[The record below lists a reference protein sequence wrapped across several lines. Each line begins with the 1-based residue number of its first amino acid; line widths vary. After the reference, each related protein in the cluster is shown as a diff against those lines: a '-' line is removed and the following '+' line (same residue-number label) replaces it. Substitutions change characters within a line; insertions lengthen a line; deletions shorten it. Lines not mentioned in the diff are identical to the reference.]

1 MAEHSYEQ
9 VMTALR
15 NADAAGDTE
24 AATRLASI
32 AQSYQKQPPQQS
44 TYGLKEGAVDFAKGT
59 VGTVAGLA
67 DLAVGLPKMAV
78 SAIAAPIRTAIYGD
92 PNTQRNVAQ
101 QASEDVFGT
110 PSQGLAKLGVPE
122 DYLQGSKSY
131 QTMMKPFELLAEGVE
146 AGGNKITDIT
156 GSKDLGGTA
165 KQLADVAMIAAP
177 IPGVG
182 LAKRGGAKLLEPF
195 SGAKDATTLRQ
206 NLGYEGAKKTNPFME
221 KVLAEDATKAQ
232 PTQMPRTQAE
242 LDLGQPNQ
250 FGHRPSEFTVDE
262 NGIPIRRNAS
272 LEAQET
278 VRQGDL
284 FSLDNQANEL
294 RNDVLNRA
302 GPAQEGFPANR
313 DYLKQQEEELAYQQK
328 AKQDA
333 TISEEP
339 VAEPSQAGQGY
350 PPEDQVPLGQR
361 RFGRGQRGSIDFS
374 FGDKRAKELIKEE
387 DAQFKQITKELE
399 AHRNV
404 TYSRDALTA
413 SKWIQTNHPIL
424 TKAKKLIEGYHN
436 FDIPLE
442 RSIKAEDAIRNVD
455 EMWKRIQT
463 FIHGDPEA
471 TVPYSTTQLSPDQ
484 GRSYAGSQL
493 AHYVSQLESNLVDV
507 KNYLEDV
514 SEYRKSLNMRSK
526 YDRQH
531 AQTIDDVLGNVKQ
544 LGQTKAGKGQRGSI
558 GFFGKDP
565 FEKFSEETKQSYPD
579 ATPEQ
584 IKRAW
589 DLQQAEHLKPQ
600 QNRAKQEAI
609 TKMVGGN
616 INDKLTVYDGSKP
629 EEIVAA
635 IQTSPELTK
644 EPGTYQKWF
653 APKGQIAKE
662 LVDNP
667 GVNAGISRIK
677 HITDTFARKSET
689 ELFGPGGIITRIT
702 KFENPLGPG
711 KMSNL
716 FKERFKA
723 KNDPAYKQA
732 LNNAEREID
741 TALDTLFT
749 KNLDEVNKVLVTEGK
764 EPLQGVHKYF
774 PSIFDG
780 KFVFEVRKNGGKPVL
795 MTSHN
800 RNQYNLMRDLMQAE
814 GLEVGP
820 VKERAALQNRFGDT
834 DHLVAEYQMM
844 LDFMDS
850 KAPEVVAVRN
860 AMEGIEQAS
869 ATTTAGYHNRFKE
882 SRGYQGN
889 LGNNPYLSDVTN
901 FYDAKRALTRYQE
914 AHNAW
919 LAAKELT
926 SFDKQLG
933 QLKDAPSSVIQYI
946 SGQIQDI
953 VVKRGVDSI
962 TAPMTDLVKS
972 ITGISESK
980 QLSAIRQ
987 YANLNTVR
995 MVGAGSIRAL
1005 TQNFFQP
1012 IEAILPKFLQM
1023 YPHLGGGK
1031 FDIVSPALHG
1041 LFDYFQVL
1049 GKHNLAEIKDLGS
1062 SVFNLNN
1069 TKLENDLFGVT
1080 SSELYKTAVD
1090 TGLIDPTVLESTPLF
1105 DRKLAQGSWKF
1116 GSGLI
1121 SRSSEQ
1127 AARFATFSTFTR
1139 WLIDAGVPKEQAILQ
1154 AKQWTEGHMVDYSI
1168 EAKPGFMTKTGV
1180 VGEAAGRLQTFKATQ
1195 LGRYVIYIQEAM
1207 KNGNTKPLAAML
1219 TINLLLAGLQGMI
1232 GMDVLST
1239 VLDGVSSVSKDP
1251 KDKEFSFRRWV
1262 SEKAPEWANWGVL
1275 STTTGLGLFNA
1286 FSQQSIGD
1294 GSLANMFPV
1303 YAGAAEQGRAVFRRA
1318 STDWETENVGEKAR
1332 QLSAFAP
1339 SSLQP
1344 RIDRELLT
1352 QDVLGK
1358 KTAISKFTNQPVY
1371 TYQEGDYSIGNI
1383 SPFEKA
1389 KQSSLRNEM
1398 RKEGERFTTGK
1409 KDLEKALES
1418 KAMDIYTY
1426 GKKNAFNQKAFD
1438 NMVMDFV
1445 VGYKGN
1451 PEILDKV
1458 FKNLAIK
1465 SGMTKHELIR
1475 LLQMNKVDYEQLP
1488 EVNRMLKYSELMEKR
1503 K

>member
-59 VGTVAGLA
+59 VGTIAGLA

-182 LAKRGGAKLLEPF
+182 LVKRGGAKLLEPF

-206 NLGYEGAKKTNPFME
+206 NLGYDGAKKTNPFME
-221 KVLAEDATKAQ
+221 KVLAEDAAKAQ
-232 PTQMPRTQAE
+232 LTQMPRTQTE

-250 FGHRPSEFTVDE
+250 FGHRPSEFTIDE

-284 FSLDNQANEL
+284 FSLENQAQEL

-302 GPAQEGFPANR
+302 EPVQEGFPANR
-313 DYLKQQEEELAYQQK
+313 DYLKQQETELAYQQK
-328 AKQDA
+328 AKQDSLP
-333 TISEEP
+333 IEEP
-339 VAEPSQAGQGY
+339 VAEPAQRSIGQTG
-350 PPEDQVPLGQR
+350 
-361 RFGRGQRGSIDFS
+361 FGR
-374 FGDKRAKELIKEE
+374 
-387 DAQFKQITKELE
+387 
-399 AHRNV
+399 
-404 TYSRDALTA
+404 
-413 SKWIQTNHPIL
+413 
-424 TKAKKLIEGYHN
+424 
-436 FDIPLE
+436 
-442 RSIKAEDAIRNVD
+442 
-455 EMWKRIQT
+455 
-463 FIHGDPEA
+463 
-471 TVPYSTTQLSPDQ
+471 
-484 GRSYAGSQL
+484 
-493 AHYVSQLESNLVDV
+493 
-507 KNYLEDV
+507 
-514 SEYRKSLNMRSK
+514 
-526 YDRQH
+526 
-531 AQTIDDVLGNVKQ
+531 
-544 LGQTKAGKGQRGSI
+544 GQRGSI

-600 QNRAKQEAI
+600 QNRTKQEAI

-689 ELFGPGGIITRIT
+689 ELFGPEGIITRIT

-749 KNLDEVNKVLVTEGK
+749 KNLDEVNKVLVAEGK

-933 QLKDAPSSVIQYI
+933 QLKDAPSSVIQYV

-953 VVKRGVDSI
+953 VVKRSVDSI

-995 MVGAGSIRAL
+995 MVGAGSMRAL

-1154 AKQWTEGHMVDYSI
+1154 AKQWTEGHMVDYSM
-1168 EAKPGFMTKTGV
+1168 EARPGFMTKTGV

-1195 LGRYVIYIQEAM
+1195 LGRYVVYIQEAM
-1207 KNGNTKPLAAML
+1207 KSGNTNPLAAML

-1332 QLSAFAP
+1332 QLSAFVP

-1371 TYQEGDYSIGNI
+1371 TYQEGDYSVGNI
-1383 SPFEKA
+1383 SPFEKS

-1418 KAMDIYTY
+1418 KAMDIYAY

-1465 SGMTKHELIR
+1465 SGMTKHELVR

>member
-32 AQSYQKQPPQQS
+32 AQSYQKQPSQQS

-59 VGTVAGLA
+59 VGTIAGLA
-67 DLAVGLPKMAV
+67 DLAVGLPKMAA

-92 PNTQRNVAQ
+92 PNIQRNVAQ

-110 PSQGLAKLGVPE
+110 PSQGLAKLGVPAE
-122 DYLQGSKSY
+122 YLQGSKSY
-131 QTMMKPFELLAEGVE
+131 QTMMKPFELLSEGVE
-146 AGGNKITDIT
+146 AGGNKVADIT

-165 KQLADVAMIAAP
+165 KQLADIAMIASP
-177 IPGVG
+177 IPGVR
-182 LAKRGGAKLLEPF
+182 LAKRGAAKLLEPF

-221 KVLAEDATKAQ
+221 KVLAEDAAKAQ
-232 PTQMPRTQAE
+232 PTQMPRIQTE

-250 FGHRPSEFTVDE
+250 FGHRPSEFTIDE

-284 FSLDNQANEL
+284 FSLENQAQEL

-302 GPAQEGFPANR
+302 EPAQEGFPANR
-313 DYLKQQEEELAYQQK
+313 EYLRKQEEELAYQQK
-328 AKQDA
+328 AKQDSLP
-333 TISEEP
+333 IEEP
-339 VAEPSQAGQGY
+339 VAEPSQ
-350 PPEDQVPLGQR
+350 
-361 RFGRGQRGSIDFS
+361 
-374 FGDKRAKELIKEE
+374 
-387 DAQFKQITKELE
+387 
-399 AHRNV
+399 
-404 TYSRDALTA
+404 
-413 SKWIQTNHPIL
+413 
-424 TKAKKLIEGYHN
+424 
-436 FDIPLE
+436 
-442 RSIKAEDAIRNVD
+442 RS
-455 EMWKRIQT
+455 
-463 FIHGDPEA
+463 
-471 TVPYSTTQLSPDQ
+471 
-484 GRSYAGSQL
+484 
-493 AHYVSQLESNLVDV
+493 
-507 KNYLEDV
+507 
-514 SEYRKSLNMRSK
+514 
-526 YDRQH
+526 
-531 AQTIDDVLGNVKQ
+531 
-544 LGQTKAGKGQRGSI
+544 LGQTGFGKGQRGSI

-689 ELFGPGGIITRIT
+689 ELFGPEGIITRIT

-749 KNLDEVNKVLVTEGK
+749 KNLDEVNKILVAEGK
-764 EPLQGVHKYF
+764 EPVQGVHKYF

-933 QLKDAPSSVIQYI
+933 QLKDAPSSVIQYV

-995 MVGAGSIRAL
+995 MVGAGSMRAL

-1023 YPHLGGGK
+1023 YPKVGGGAL
-1031 FDIVSPALHG
+1031 DIVSPAIHG
-1041 LFDYFQVL
+1041 LGDYFQVL
-1049 GKHNLAEIKDLGS
+1049 GIHNKNEISGL
-1062 SVFNLNN
+1062 FNSMQS
-1069 TKLENDLFGVT
+1069 KKVLETESKIFGVT
-1080 SSELYKTAVD
+1080 SNELYQEAVKS
-1090 TGLIDPTVLESTPLF
+1090 GLIDPTVLESTPFL
-1105 DRKLAQGSWKF
+1105 DRKLTQGAWKF
-1116 GSGLI
+1116 GSGLL

-1127 AARFATFSTFTR
+1127 AARFATFSTFSR

-1195 LGRYVIYIQEAM
+1195 LGRYVVYIQEAM
-1207 KNGNTKPLAAML
+1207 KSGNTKPLAAML
-1219 TINLLLAGLQGMI
+1219 TINLMLAGLQGMI

-1332 QLSAFAP
+1332 QLSAFVP

-1352 QDVLGK
+1352 QNVLGK

-1371 TYQEGDYSIGNI
+1371 TYQEGDYSVGNI
-1383 SPFEKA
+1383 SPFEKS

-1409 KDLEKALES
+1409 KDLEKKLES
-1418 KAMDIYTY
+1418 KAMDIYAY

-1438 NMVMDFV
+1438 NMIMDFV

-1465 SGMTKHELIR
+1465 SGMTKHELVR

>member
-32 AQSYQKQPPQQS
+32 AQSYQKQPSQQS

-59 VGTVAGLA
+59 VGTIAGLA
-67 DLAVGLPKMAV
+67 DLAVGLPKMAA

-92 PNTQRNVAQ
+92 PNIQRNVAQ

-122 DYLQGSKSY
+122 EYLQGSKSY
-131 QTMMKPFELLAEGVE
+131 QTMMKPFELLSEGVE
-146 AGGNKITDIT
+146 AGGNKVADIT

-165 KQLADVAMIAAP
+165 KQLADIAMIASP
-177 IPGVG
+177 IPGVR
-182 LAKRGGAKLLEPF
+182 LAKRGAAKLLEPF

-250 FGHRPSEFTVDE
+250 FGHRPSEFTIDE

-278 VRQGDL
+278 ARQGDL
-284 FSLDNQANEL
+284 FSLENQAQEL

-302 GPAQEGFPANR
+302 EPVQEGFPANR
-313 DYLKQQEEELAYQQK
+313 EYLRKQEEELAYQQK
-328 AKQDA
+328 AAQDK
-333 TISEEP
+333 IVPEEP

-361 RFGRGQRGSIDFS
+361 GFGR
-374 FGDKRAKELIKEE
+374 
-387 DAQFKQITKELE
+387 
-399 AHRNV
+399 
-404 TYSRDALTA
+404 
-413 SKWIQTNHPIL
+413 
-424 TKAKKLIEGYHN
+424 
-436 FDIPLE
+436 
-442 RSIKAEDAIRNVD
+442 
-455 EMWKRIQT
+455 
-463 FIHGDPEA
+463 
-471 TVPYSTTQLSPDQ
+471 
-484 GRSYAGSQL
+484 
-493 AHYVSQLESNLVDV
+493 
-507 KNYLEDV
+507 
-514 SEYRKSLNMRSK
+514 
-526 YDRQH
+526 
-531 AQTIDDVLGNVKQ
+531 
-544 LGQTKAGKGQRGSI
+544 GQRGSI

-689 ELFGPGGIITRIT
+689 ELFGPEGIITRIT

-749 KNLDEVNKVLVTEGK
+749 KNLDEVNKILVAEGK
-764 EPLQGVHKYF
+764 EPVQGVHKYF

-933 QLKDAPSSVIQYI
+933 QLKDAPSSVIQYV

-995 MVGAGSIRAL
+995 MVGAGSMRAL

-1195 LGRYVIYIQEAM
+1195 LGRYVVYIQEAM
-1207 KNGNTKPLAAML
+1207 KSGNTKPLAAML
-1219 TINLLLAGLQGMI
+1219 TINLMLAGLQGMI

-1332 QLSAFAP
+1332 QLSAFVP

-1352 QDVLGK
+1352 QNVLGK

-1371 TYQEGDYSIGNI
+1371 TYQEGDYSVGNI
-1383 SPFEKA
+1383 SPFEKS

-1409 KDLEKALES
+1409 KDLEKELES
-1418 KAMDIYTY
+1418 KAMDIYAY

-1438 NMVMDFV
+1438 NMIMDFV

-1465 SGMTKHELIR
+1465 SGMTKHELVR
-1475 LLQMNKVDYEQLP
+1475 LLQMNKIDYEQLP
-1488 EVNRMLKYSELMEKR
+1488 EINRMLKYSNLMEKQNGR
-1503 K
+1503 

>member
-182 LAKRGGAKLLEPF
+182 LVKRGGAKLLEPF
-195 SGAKDATTLRQ
+195 SGARDATTLRQ

-232 PTQMPRTQAE
+232 PTQMPRTQTE

-250 FGHRPSEFTVDE
+250 FGHRPSEFTIDE

-284 FSLDNQANEL
+284 FSLENQAQEL

-302 GPAQEGFPANR
+302 EPAQEGFPVNR
-313 DYLKQQEEELAYQQK
+313 EYLKQQETELAYQQK
-328 AKQDA
+328 AAQDA
-333 TISEEP
+333 TRPEESL
-339 VAEPSQAGQGY
+339 VEPSQHSIEIENPQERTTNRPSPNRGKFGQGGAID
-350 PPEDQVPLGQR
+350 PDVFLKDFPEFIGSAIKDTAGKLKVLYHGTSADKI
-361 RFGRGQRGSIDFS
+361 FDNFKANKRGIFLTDEPSVAS
-374 FGDKRAKELIKEE
+374 MYAKDNDSKGPVFDHSSGKYVNKNTADRVIPVYANIKNPYKLTEAE
-387 DAQFKQITKELE
+387 TNQFKYATNYAKMQREFTEKVKAQGHDGIIYPDGAIVAFDPKQI
-399 AHRNV
+399 V
-404 TYSRDALTA
+404 S
-413 SKWIQTNHPIL
+413 
-424 TKAKKLIEGYHN
+424 
-436 FDIPLE
+436 
-442 RSIKAEDAIRNVD
+442 
-455 EMWKRIQT
+455 
-463 FIHGDPEA
+463 A
-471 TVPYSTTQLSPDQ
+471 TSPKQGQLQ
-484 GRSYAGSQL
+484 IG
-493 AHYVSQLESNLVDV
+493 
-507 KNYLEDV
+507 
-514 SEYRKSLNMRSK
+514 KS
-526 YDRQH
+526 
-531 AQTIDDVLGNVKQ
+531 
-544 LGQTKAGKGQRGSI
+544 QRGSI

-629 EEIVAA
+629 EDIVAA
-635 IQTSPELTK
+635 IQTSPELAK

-689 ELFGPGGIITRIT
+689 ELFGPEGIITRIT

-749 KNLDEVNKVLVTEGK
+749 KNLDEVNKVLVAEGK

-820 VKERAALQNRFGDT
+820 VRERAALQNRFGDT

-933 QLKDAPSSVIQYI
+933 QLKDAPSSVIQYV

-995 MVGAGSIRAL
+995 MVGAGSMRAL

-1195 LGRYVIYIQEAM
+1195 LGRYVVYIQEAM
-1207 KNGNTKPLAAML
+1207 KSGNTKPLAAML
-1219 TINLLLAGLQGMI
+1219 TINLMLAGLQGMI

-1318 STDWETENVGEKAR
+1318 TTDWETEDVGEKAR

-1371 TYQEGDYSIGNI
+1371 TYQEGDYSVGNI
-1383 SPFEKA
+1383 SPFEKS

-1418 KAMDIYTY
+1418 KAMDIYAY

-1465 SGMTKHELIR
+1465 SGMTKHELVR

>member
-32 AQSYQKQPPQQS
+32 AQSYQKQPSQQS

-59 VGTVAGLA
+59 VGTIAGLA
-67 DLAVGLPKMAV
+67 DLAVGLPKMAA

-92 PNTQRNVAQ
+92 PNIQRNVAQ

-110 PSQGLAKLGVPE
+110 PSQGLAKLGVPAE
-122 DYLQGSKSY
+122 YLQGSKSY
-131 QTMMKPFELLAEGVE
+131 QTMMKPFELLSEGVE
-146 AGGNKITDIT
+146 AGGNKVADIT

-165 KQLADVAMIAAP
+165 KQLADIAMIASP
-177 IPGVG
+177 IPGVR
-182 LAKRGGAKLLEPF
+182 LAKRGAAKLLEPF

-232 PTQMPRTQAE
+232 PTQMPRIQTE

-250 FGHRPSEFTVDE
+250 FGHRPSEFTIDE

-284 FSLDNQANEL
+284 FSLENQAQEL

-302 GPAQEGFPANR
+302 EPAQEGFPANR
-313 DYLKQQEEELAYQQK
+313 EYLRKQEEELAYQQK
-328 AKQDA
+328 AKQDSLP
-333 TISEEP
+333 IEEP
-339 VAEPSQAGQGY
+339 VAEPSQ
-350 PPEDQVPLGQR
+350 
-361 RFGRGQRGSIDFS
+361 
-374 FGDKRAKELIKEE
+374 
-387 DAQFKQITKELE
+387 
-399 AHRNV
+399 
-404 TYSRDALTA
+404 
-413 SKWIQTNHPIL
+413 
-424 TKAKKLIEGYHN
+424 
-436 FDIPLE
+436 
-442 RSIKAEDAIRNVD
+442 RS
-455 EMWKRIQT
+455 
-463 FIHGDPEA
+463 
-471 TVPYSTTQLSPDQ
+471 
-484 GRSYAGSQL
+484 
-493 AHYVSQLESNLVDV
+493 
-507 KNYLEDV
+507 
-514 SEYRKSLNMRSK
+514 
-526 YDRQH
+526 
-531 AQTIDDVLGNVKQ
+531 
-544 LGQTKAGKGQRGSI
+544 LGQTGFGKGQRGSI

-689 ELFGPGGIITRIT
+689 ELFGPEGIITRIT

-749 KNLDEVNKVLVTEGK
+749 KNLDEVNKILVAEGK
-764 EPLQGVHKYF
+764 EPVQGVHKYF

-933 QLKDAPSSVIQYI
+933 QLKDAPSSVIQYV

-995 MVGAGSIRAL
+995 MVGAGSMRAL

-1023 YPHLGGGK
+1023 YPKVGGGAL
-1031 FDIVSPALHG
+1031 DIVSPAIHG
-1041 LFDYFQVL
+1041 LGDYFQVL
-1049 GKHNLAEIKDLGS
+1049 GIHNKNEISGL
-1062 SVFNLNN
+1062 FNSMQS
-1069 TKLENDLFGVT
+1069 KKVLETESKIFGVT
-1080 SSELYKTAVD
+1080 SNELYQEAVKS
-1090 TGLIDPTVLESTPLF
+1090 GLIDPTVLESTPFL
-1105 DRKLAQGSWKF
+1105 DRKLTQGAWKF
-1116 GSGLI
+1116 GSGLL

-1127 AARFATFSTFTR
+1127 AARFATFSTFSR

-1195 LGRYVIYIQEAM
+1195 LGRYVVYIQEAM
-1207 KNGNTKPLAAML
+1207 KSGNTKPLAAML
-1219 TINLLLAGLQGMI
+1219 TINLMLAGLQGMI

-1332 QLSAFAP
+1332 QLSAFVP

-1352 QDVLGK
+1352 QNVLGK

-1371 TYQEGDYSIGNI
+1371 TYQEGDYSVGNI
-1383 SPFEKA
+1383 SPFEKS

-1398 RKEGERFTTGK
+1398 RKEGERFTTSK
-1409 KDLEKALES
+1409 KDLEKELES
-1418 KAMDIYTY
+1418 KAMDIYAY

-1438 NMVMDFV
+1438 NMIMDFV

-1465 SGMTKHELIR
+1465 SGMTKHELVR

>member
-32 AQSYQKQPPQQS
+32 AQSYQKQPSQQS

-59 VGTVAGLA
+59 VGTIAGLA
-67 DLAVGLPKMAV
+67 DLAVGLPKMAA

-92 PNTQRNVAQ
+92 PNIQRNVAQ

-110 PSQGLAKLGVPE
+110 PSQGLAKLGVPAE
-122 DYLQGSKSY
+122 YLQGSKSY
-131 QTMMKPFELLAEGVE
+131 QTMMKPFELLSEGVE
-146 AGGNKITDIT
+146 AGGNKVADIT

-165 KQLADVAMIAAP
+165 KQLADIAMIASP
-177 IPGVG
+177 IPGVR
-182 LAKRGGAKLLEPF
+182 LAKRGAAKLLEPF

-232 PTQMPRTQAE
+232 PTQMPRIQTE

-250 FGHRPSEFTVDE
+250 FGHRPSEFTIDE

-284 FSLDNQANEL
+284 FSLENQAQEL

-302 GPAQEGFPANR
+302 EPAQEGFPANR
-313 DYLKQQEEELAYQQK
+313 EYLRKQEEELAYQQK
-328 AKQDA
+328 AKQDSLP
-333 TISEEP
+333 IEEP
-339 VAEPSQAGQGY
+339 VAEPSQ
-350 PPEDQVPLGQR
+350 
-361 RFGRGQRGSIDFS
+361 
-374 FGDKRAKELIKEE
+374 
-387 DAQFKQITKELE
+387 
-399 AHRNV
+399 
-404 TYSRDALTA
+404 
-413 SKWIQTNHPIL
+413 
-424 TKAKKLIEGYHN
+424 
-436 FDIPLE
+436 
-442 RSIKAEDAIRNVD
+442 RS
-455 EMWKRIQT
+455 
-463 FIHGDPEA
+463 
-471 TVPYSTTQLSPDQ
+471 
-484 GRSYAGSQL
+484 
-493 AHYVSQLESNLVDV
+493 
-507 KNYLEDV
+507 
-514 SEYRKSLNMRSK
+514 
-526 YDRQH
+526 
-531 AQTIDDVLGNVKQ
+531 
-544 LGQTKAGKGQRGSI
+544 LGQTGFGKGQRGSI

-689 ELFGPGGIITRIT
+689 ELFGPEGIITRIT

-749 KNLDEVNKVLVTEGK
+749 KNLDEVNKILVAEGK
-764 EPLQGVHKYF
+764 EPVQGVHKYF

-933 QLKDAPSSVIQYI
+933 QLKDAPSSVIQYV

-995 MVGAGSIRAL
+995 MVGAGSMRAL

-1023 YPHLGGGK
+1023 YPKVGGGAL
-1031 FDIVSPALHG
+1031 DIVSPAIHG
-1041 LFDYFQVL
+1041 LGDYFQVL
-1049 GKHNLAEIKDLGS
+1049 GIHNKNEISGL
-1062 SVFNLNN
+1062 FNSMQS
-1069 TKLENDLFGVT
+1069 KKVLETESKIFGVT
-1080 SSELYKTAVD
+1080 SNELYQEAVKS
-1090 TGLIDPTVLESTPLF
+1090 GLIDPTVLESTPFL
-1105 DRKLAQGSWKF
+1105 DRKLTQGAWKF
-1116 GSGLI
+1116 GSGLL

-1127 AARFATFSTFTR
+1127 AARFATFSTFSR

-1195 LGRYVIYIQEAM
+1195 LGRYVVYIQEAM
-1207 KNGNTKPLAAML
+1207 KSGNTKPLAAML
-1219 TINLLLAGLQGMI
+1219 TINLMLAGLQGMI

-1332 QLSAFAP
+1332 QLSAFVP

-1352 QDVLGK
+1352 QNVLGK

-1371 TYQEGDYSIGNI
+1371 TYQEGDYSVGNI
-1383 SPFEKA
+1383 SPFEKS

-1409 KDLEKALES
+1409 KDLEKELES
-1418 KAMDIYTY
+1418 KAMDIYAY

-1438 NMVMDFV
+1438 NMIMDFV

-1465 SGMTKHELIR
+1465 SGMTKHELVR

>member
-32 AQSYQKQPPQQS
+32 AQGYKQEPKPTSSFSLERGIQDVPRI
-44 TYGLKEGAVDFAKGT
+44 LKDTATGMIGAGE
-59 VGTVAGLA
+59 AGLNLGLQLPSMA
-67 DLAVGLPKMAV
+67 YAALDKLQEGVDIGLDKLGISPYPEQKGRGEERYVKAMEASNYTPRTELGKENLEVVGKAFNDVGMPLLASGLPVGAALG
-78 SAIAAPIRTAIYGD
+78 SGLQAIGKGMTKFNAG
-92 PNTQRNVAQ
+92 
-101 QASEDVFGT
+101 
-110 PSQGLAKLGVPE
+110 KVP
-122 DYLQGSKSY
+122 
-131 QTMMKPFELLAEGVE
+131 
-146 AGGNKITDIT
+146 
-156 GSKDLGGTA
+156 
-165 KQLADVAMIAAP
+165 
-177 IPGVG
+177 
-182 LAKRGGAKLLEPF
+182 R
-195 SGAKDATTLRQ
+195 
-206 NLGYEGAKKTNPFME
+206 TNPFME

-232 PTQMPRTQAE
+232 PTQMPRIQTE

-250 FGHRPSEFTVDE
+250 FGHRPSEFTIDE

-284 FSLDNQANEL
+284 FSLENQAQEL

-302 GPAQEGFPANR
+302 EPAQEGFPANR
-313 DYLKQQEEELAYQQK
+313 EYLRKQEEELAYQQK
-328 AKQDA
+328 AKQDSLP
-333 TISEEP
+333 IEEP
-339 VAEPSQAGQGY
+339 VAEPSQ
-350 PPEDQVPLGQR
+350 
-361 RFGRGQRGSIDFS
+361 
-374 FGDKRAKELIKEE
+374 
-387 DAQFKQITKELE
+387 
-399 AHRNV
+399 
-404 TYSRDALTA
+404 
-413 SKWIQTNHPIL
+413 
-424 TKAKKLIEGYHN
+424 
-436 FDIPLE
+436 
-442 RSIKAEDAIRNVD
+442 RS
-455 EMWKRIQT
+455 
-463 FIHGDPEA
+463 
-471 TVPYSTTQLSPDQ
+471 
-484 GRSYAGSQL
+484 
-493 AHYVSQLESNLVDV
+493 
-507 KNYLEDV
+507 
-514 SEYRKSLNMRSK
+514 
-526 YDRQH
+526 
-531 AQTIDDVLGNVKQ
+531 
-544 LGQTKAGKGQRGSI
+544 LGQTGFGKGQRGSI

-677 HITDTFARKSET
+677 HITGTFARKSET
-689 ELFGPGGIITRIT
+689 ELFGPEGIITRIT

-749 KNLDEVNKVLVTEGK
+749 KNLDEVNKILVAEGK
-764 EPLQGVHKYF
+764 EPVQGVHKYF

-933 QLKDAPSSVIQYI
+933 QLKDAPSSVIQYV

-995 MVGAGSIRAL
+995 MVGAGSMRAL

-1195 LGRYVIYIQEAM
+1195 LGRYVVYIQEAM
-1207 KNGNTKPLAAML
+1207 KSGNTKPLAAML
-1219 TINLLLAGLQGMI
+1219 TINLMLAGLQGMI

-1332 QLSAFAP
+1332 QLSAFVP

-1352 QDVLGK
+1352 QNVLGK

-1371 TYQEGDYSIGNI
+1371 TYQEGDYSVGNI
-1383 SPFEKA
+1383 SPFEKS

-1409 KDLEKALES
+1409 KDLEKELES
-1418 KAMDIYTY
+1418 KAMDIYAY

-1438 NMVMDFV
+1438 NMIMDFV

-1465 SGMTKHELIR
+1465 SGMTKHELVR

>member
-32 AQSYQKQPPQQS
+32 AQSYQKQPSQQS

-59 VGTVAGLA
+59 VGTIAGLA
-67 DLAVGLPKMAV
+67 DLAVGLPKMAA

-92 PNTQRNVAQ
+92 PNIQRNVAQ

-122 DYLQGSKSY
+122 EYLQGSKSY
-131 QTMMKPFELLAEGVE
+131 QTMMKPFELLSEGVE
-146 AGGNKITDIT
+146 AGGNKVADIT

-165 KQLADVAMIAAP
+165 KQLADIAMIASP
-177 IPGVG
+177 IPGVR
-182 LAKRGGAKLLEPF
+182 LAKRGAAKLLEPF

-232 PTQMPRTQAE
+232 PTQMPRIQAE

-250 FGHRPSEFTVDE
+250 FGQRPSEFTIDE

-284 FSLDNQANEL
+284 FSLENQAQKL

-302 GPAQEGFPANR
+302 EPAQEGFPANR
-313 DYLKQQEEELAYQQK
+313 EYLRKQEEELAYQQK
-328 AKQDA
+328 AKQDSLP
-333 TISEEP
+333 IEEP
-339 VAEPSQAGQGY
+339 VAEPSQRSVEMANPNRGKFGQGGAIDIDGIWDGLGKLAEGVKVLLADGRRGTVVASREIPNRTMQKWEEFRSTLHEQAFQGY
-350 PPEDQVPLGQR
+350 MNGSHTFEQATKIYDHLLEQNNDKLTRLSQQSEGTRFVPR
-361 RFGRGQRGSIDFS
+361 
-374 FGDKRAKELIKEE
+374 
-387 DAQFKQITKELE
+387 
-399 AHRNV
+399 V
-404 TYSRDALTA
+404 
-413 SKWIQTNHPIL
+413 
-424 TKAKKLIEGYHN
+424 LIEGETRPKP
-436 FDIPLE
+436 I
-442 RSIKAEDAIRNVD
+442 
-455 EMWKRIQT
+455 
-463 FIHGDPEA
+463 
-471 TVPYSTTQLSPDQ
+471 LSP
-484 GRSYAGSQL
+484 
-493 AHYVSQLESNLVDV
+493 
-507 KNYLEDV
+507 
-514 SEYRKSLNMRSK
+514 SE
-526 YDRQH
+526 
-531 AQTIDDVLGNVKQ
+531 IKQ
-544 LGQTKAGKGQRGSI
+544 VFSGPLGQTKAGKGQRGSI

-689 ELFGPGGIITRIT
+689 ELFGPEGIIMRIT
-702 KFENPLGPG
+702 KFENPFGPG

-749 KNLDEVNKVLVTEGK
+749 KNLDEVNKILVAEGK
-764 EPLQGVHKYF
+764 EPVQGVHKYF

-933 QLKDAPSSVIQYI
+933 QLKDAPSSVIQYV

-995 MVGAGSIRAL
+995 MVGAGSMRAL

-1195 LGRYVIYIQEAM
+1195 LGRYVVYIQEAM
-1207 KNGNTKPLAAML
+1207 KSGNTKPLAAML
-1219 TINLLLAGLQGMI
+1219 TINLMLAGLQGMI

-1332 QLSAFAP
+1332 QLSAFVP

-1352 QDVLGK
+1352 QNVLGK

-1371 TYQEGDYSIGNI
+1371 TYQEGDYSVGNI
-1383 SPFEKA
+1383 SPFEKS

-1409 KDLEKALES
+1409 KDLEKELES
-1418 KAMDIYTY
+1418 KAMDIYAY

-1438 NMVMDFV
+1438 NMIMDFV

-1465 SGMTKHELIR
+1465 SGMTKHELVR